1 MSAGARRRC
10 GHEPLD
16 LLQLNTRVWL
26 RQLGVARLGAVPDA
40 VLDTVAADGFDLV
53 WLMGVWAPSAHA
65 AEVARAH
72 PDLQAEYRRA
82 LDDLRPDDV
91 VASPY
96 AIARYEVSPLLG
108 GPDDLAALRAR
119 LRARGVGLV
128 LDFVPNHTACDH
140 PAVSASPEHFMLA
153 AADAPAGETF
163 VAGAGGPRIFCGRD
177 PYFPPWTDTAQ
188 RDHRRASSRR
198 ALVGELRA
206 VAEQCDGV
214 RCDMAMLLLSDVVA
228 RTWQRPGV
236 LAPPA
241 DDLAQGEFWPAAIDA
256 VRARRPDFLFLAEAY
271 WGTGP
276 RLRQLGFDYTY
287 DKESYDAL
295 VAGDGAALRHHL
307 AGAGGAPAVRFI
319 ENHDEPRAASHFPAD
334 LHRVAALVALTLP
347 GVRLVH
353 QGQREGARRKLPVQL
368 GRAPVEPVDGALA
381 AFYRELRALA
391 ADPVL
396 RAGHWQLLEPR
407 PAWDGNGS
415 HAGFVTFAWDRTGGA
430 GGAAHRLLLAN
441 LAPHRAQ
448 CRVSLAGLPGL
459 AGRQVALREIFATG
473 ESPRGDRASEDGR
486 PVYVRDGDEL
496 CGAGLFVELPARTA
510 QVCAVEPA
518 S

>member
-1 MSAGARRRC
+1 VRAGARRGC

-26 RQLGVARLGAVPDA
+26 RQLGVARLGEVPDG
-40 VLDTVAADGFDLV
+40 VLDAVAADGFDLV

-65 AEVARAH
+65 ESVARAH

-82 LDDLRPDDV
+82 LDDLTPDDI

-108 GPDDLAALRAR
+108 GAGDLAALRAR
-119 LRARGVGLV
+119 LRARGVGLI

-153 AADAPAGETF
+153 EADAPAGETF
-163 VAGAGGPRIFCGRD
+163 VAGASGRRIFCGRD

-188 RDHRRASSRR
+188 RDHRRHSSRR
-198 ALVGELRA
+198 ALVDELLA

-236 LAPPA
+236 VTPPA
-241 DDLAQGEFWPAAIDA
+241 DDVAQGEFWPAAIDA
-256 VRARRPDFLFLAEAY
+256 VRARRTDFLFLAEAY

-287 DKESYDAL
+287 DKDSYDAL
-295 VAGDGAALRHHL
+295 LAGDGGALMQHL
-307 AGAGGAPAVRFI
+307 ARDGGAPAVRFI

-381 AFYRELRALA
+381 EFYRELRTLV

-396 RAGHWQLLEPR
+396 RAGRWQLLPAQ
-407 PAWDGNGS
+407 PAWHGNGS
-415 HAGFVTFAWDRTGGA
+415 HAGFVSFAWDRTGS
-430 GGAAHRLLLAN
+430 GGQAHRLLLAN

-448 CRVSLAGLPGL
+448 CRVSLGGLPGL
-459 AGRQVALREIFATG
+459 LGRRVAVRELFATG
-473 ESPRGDRASEDGR
+473 DSPPGDTASTDGR
-486 PVYVRDGDEL
+486 PVYLRDGDEL
-496 CGAGLFVELPARTA
+496 CGAGLFVDLPGRTA
-510 QVCAVEPA
+510 QVCAVEPVK
-518 S
+518 